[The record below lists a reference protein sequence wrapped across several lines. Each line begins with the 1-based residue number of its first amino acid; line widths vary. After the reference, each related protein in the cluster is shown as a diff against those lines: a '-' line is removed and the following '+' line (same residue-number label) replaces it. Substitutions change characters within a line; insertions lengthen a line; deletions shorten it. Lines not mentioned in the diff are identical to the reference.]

1 MVLCMPS
8 SVGSTTSD
16 TRCLLRATRRVRMSE
31 AIDDMAAYENLT
43 DSVLWS
49 ILTSTAPELEPS
61 RTLLRVRRS
70 DCALLPATLF
80 ASRA

>member
-1 MVLCMPS
+1 M
-8 SVGSTTSD
+8 
-16 TRCLLRATRRVRMSE
+16 RCLPRVTRRVRMSE